1 MEWKAVDGI
10 YLFRIDI
17 NGGLFWTRL
26 RTISL
31 YKIPGF
37 SELAEK
43 VLTFQGGLKSIDLG
57 SHFFI
62 DWAIQPSINFSPLCN
77 LKFRFRVKEAD
88 LKFVI

>member
-1 MEWKAVDGI
+1 MDGI
-10 YLFRIDI
+10 YLLRIDI
-17 NGGLFWTRL
+17 NGGLFWKRL
-26 RTISL
+26 WTFGP

-43 VLTFQGGLKSIDLG
+43 VLAFQGGLKSIDLG

-62 DWAIQPSINFSPLCN
+62 DWAIQPSINLSLLCYS
-77 LKFRFRVKEAD
+77 KFRFRVKEAD